1 MANKTIVLFQGDS
14 ITDCNRF
21 SLPPY
26 GDGYVSKVVK
36 ALPQLEIINRGISGN
51 RVIDL
56 KERWK
61 EDALDLHPD
70 VLVIMIGVNEV
81 WHYLSY
87 GKEYSDSQY
96 EKDYRLIL
104 DELKHINPKLK
115 IVMMQPFL
123 FEVGVVKAD
132 WVAPLDR
139 LKLIVKRIA
148 HEKAD
153 AYIPLQEI
161 LDEAT
166 KVHSKDALLPD
177 GVHPSDLG
185 HQLIANEVTKVLQKI
200 I

>member
-21 SLPPY
+21 SLTPY

-139 LKLIVKRIA
+139 LKVIVKRIA

-161 LDEAT
+161 LNQAT
-166 KVHSKDALLPD
+166 KDYSKEELLPD

-185 HQLIANEVTKVLQKI
+185 HQLIANEVIKVLQKI
-200 I
+200 L